1 MGKRKIESWRRTHVL
16 EVLNDLGIRA
26 ADVLQANFVV
36 WIEGP
41 SDRIYLNR
49 WIGLMAPELVGGID
63 YSIMFYGGRLLSHLS
78 LLRDELGLSAEELI
92 KLLRINQNS
101 AIVIDSDRTR
111 SDAEINE
118 TKTRIVKEC
127 KEAGVLCWVTA
138 GREMENYLTPA
149 CVAAV
154 YDEMTCS
161 QRDFTLRTYQK
172 IGRVLESAYR
182 AQWKAAFNYD
192 SDKPALARRIVANIS
207 EMPDRLDLR
216 IRMRELVQRIRAAN

>member
-49 WIGLMAPELVGGID
+49 WIGLMASELVEGID

-78 LLRDELGLSAEELI
+78 LLRDEPELSADELI
-92 KLLRINQNS
+92 KLLRISQNS
-101 AIVIDSDRTR
+101 AIVIDSDRTK

-118 TKTRIVKEC
+118 TKTRIAKEC
-127 KEAGVLCWVTA
+127 KEAGVFCWISA
-138 GREMENYLTPA
+138 GREIENYLTPESI
-149 CVAAV
+149 AAV
-154 YDEMTCS
+154 YNEITGC
-161 QRDFTLRTYQK
+161 QREF
-172 IGRVLESAYR
+172 
-182 AQWKAAFNYD
+182 
-192 SDKPALARRIVANIS
+192 ALGT
-207 EMPDRLDLR
+207 
-216 IRMRELVQRIRAAN
+216 